1 MVWVSKVSDKV
12 GCHLQ
17 VSQLKEKRDY
27 LVTNL
32 RRTTSDQKARKLEI
46 KENTGQT
53 GIPLLEGEEIE
64 TNNKSSPEDLFQPV
78 YKESWI

>member
-1 MVWVSKVSDKV
+1 M
-12 GCHLQ
+12 
-17 VSQLKEKRDY
+17 
-27 LVTNL
+27 TNL
-32 RRTTSDQKARKLEI
+32 RRTTSDQKAGKLEI

>member
-1 MVWVSKVSDKV
+1 M
-12 GCHLQ
+12 
-17 VSQLKEKRDY
+17 
-27 LVTNL
+27 TNL
-32 RRTTSDQKARKLEI
+32 RTTTSDQKARKLEI